1 MNKFVLFGA
10 VAAAAVGLSACN
22 NNGQSVD
29 ASASNGKGDK
39 EVLYAGV
46 LPSADAFG
54 TVYTLKLD
62 FDDDNNYT
70 DGDFELVENTL
81 SVDSVGT
88 VTEVVTSYNEGDFR
102 KLSKAVNGTSVEY
115 IQLTPD
121 AKDAMGS
128 ASSCS
133 MYFIVNPDQSLTMV
147 NADLEK
153 SANEGLNYT
162 LTVK

>member
-29 ASASNGKGDK
+29 ASASKGNGDK
-39 EVLYAGV
+39 EVLYSGV
-46 LPSADAFG
+46 LPAADAFG

-70 DGDFELVENTL
+70 DGDFVLVENTL
-81 SVDSVGT
+81 SVDSVGN
-88 VTEVVTSYNEGDFR
+88 VTNVTASYNEGDFR
-102 KLSKAVNGTSVEY
+102 KLSKVVGGASVEY

-121 AKDAMGS
+121 AKDALGTAS
-128 ASSCS
+128 ASS

-147 NADLEK
+147 NADLQK
-153 SANEGLNYT
+153 SDNEGLNYT